1 MGMDVCNL
9 LAFIYNNQI
18 VKLMIENPM
27 KSEYEA
33 PQVEIL
39 EARVERG
46 FAVSG
51 GQQDGPVENPGS
63 TLSGYGSNGEAQF
76 S

>member
-18 VKLMIENPM
+18 VKLMIKNPM

-46 FAVSG
+46 FEVS

-63 TLSGYGSNGEAQF
+63 TLGSYGSNGEAQF